1 MAVNSVTLVL
11 DLLDPVLVLDA
22 EIGGAVNRAV
32 EAQVAL
38 QGWSDDSIT
47 DQQKVYIALL
57 SLRFLIPRLLLKF
70 AQKVKKA
77 QGGSAMAE
85 YDKAISYLE
94 TLQQTLTEQIRVAAH
109 EVDPT
114 DILDDLTLVTL
125 AWSGGYNLLM
135 ADLQLA
141 VDVERRIR
149 RGL

>member
-22 EIGGAVNRAV
+22 EISGAVNRAV

-38 QGWSDDSIT
+38 QGWSDSTVT

-77 QGGSAMAE
+77 QGGSAVAE

-94 TLQQTLTEQIRVAAH
+94 SLQETLTEQIRAAAH
-109 EVDPT
+109 EVDPS
-114 DILDDLTLVTL
+114 DLID
-125 AWSGGYNLLM
+125 NLL
-135 ADLQLA
+135 
-141 VDVERRIR
+141 VRWPGV
-149 RGL
+149 GVTTF